1 MIKRKELF
9 KSIGVVKKER
19 KIIIHTSFLSQ
30 NFSLRDTIIGKLIN
44 KIYMLCFWTKYFD
57 QNVPRIICI
66 EFGIKY
72 FYQYYVK
79 NDNVDNKI
87 YLKFYI

>member
-44 KIYMLCFWTKYFD
+44 KIYMLCF
-57 QNVPRIICI
+57 
-66 EFGIKY
+66 
-72 FYQYYVK
+72 
-79 NDNVDNKI
+79 
-87 YLKFYI
+87 